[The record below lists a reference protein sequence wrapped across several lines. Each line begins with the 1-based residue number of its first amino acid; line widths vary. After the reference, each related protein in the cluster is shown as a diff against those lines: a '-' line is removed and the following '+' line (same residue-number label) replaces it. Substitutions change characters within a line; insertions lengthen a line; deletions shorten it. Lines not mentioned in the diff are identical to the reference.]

1 MEIIKRK
8 TLQDIAVSEQIL
20 DIINPKELFNY
31 FIDTPARLKV
41 KDPYQE
47 FVQLCRTNLGFAAR
61 TIIGNGDFELLPFQ
75 AVILET
81 LWDKTFPLLLMTRG
95 GGKTTMLAIY
105 AILRAILDQ
114 SSSRGSKIV
123 VTAASF
129 RQSKEVMRNIDALYR
144 RSPLLQECSTFL
156 GGLKK
161 NNDKWEFQFGNSTIT
176 ALPLGDGQKI
186 RGIRATSILCDEFG
200 SVPEEVFNVVVR
212 GFAAVSANPVEA
224 VRRKYRRN
232 KMLARGLKK
241 EFIPDGNMFENQI
254 IRSGTATYEFNHFYQ
269 IYSRYKKI
277 IINKIIGNS
286 NDKDV
291 QKILG
296 SDMLENAKLDYRKL
310 AIIEMPYMAIPV
322 GYMDDTMINESKI
335 SMTQDQFDMEYNA
348 KFIVDS
354 KGFFKA
360 SAIDGATPR
369 TTSPNYFHIELDGNH
384 QFDYVMGVDPAR
396 WSDDFAIVILKV
408 LKHSH
413 RIVYMKKWNQKNFG
427 VIANTMR
434 DLVKKFNIKRIG
446 IDKGGG
452 GAAIMDFLQTPEMIP
467 AGDLPYW
474 EVDDKTN
481 AGGLKL
487 LEMVNY
493 MGKWLIDANYALC
506 ADIEHKRLLFP
517 YNIDEMKYDQENRKK
532 ASDIMDLVLEC
543 KKQLV
548 QIEITATAKSE
559 IEHFDLPPELKWK
572 RKKDL
577 YSALL
582 LAADQARKLKI
593 GEARMPSWDNEAI
606 GGSVTEYI
614 R

>member
-20 DIINPKELFNY
+20 DIISPKEMFNY
-31 FIDTPARLKV
+31 FVDTPEHLRLE
-41 KDPYQE
+41 DPYEE
-47 FVQLCRTNLGFAAR
+47 FVQLCRTNLGYAAR

-75 AVILET
+75 TVILET
-81 LWDKTFPLLLMTRG
+81 LWNKTFPILLMTRG

-105 AILRAILDQ
+105 AILRAVLDQ
-114 SSSRGSKIV
+114 SAARGSKV
-123 VTAASF
+123 VITAASF
-129 RQSKEVMRNIDALYR
+129 RQSKEVMRNIETLYK
-144 RSPLLQECSTFL
+144 RSPLLQECSSFI

-212 GFAAVSANPVEA
+212 GFAAVAANPVDA
-224 VRRKYRRN
+224 VRRKYRRA
-232 KMLARGLKK
+232 KMIQQGLKQ
-241 EFIPDGNMFENQI
+241 EFIPDETGFDNQI

-269 IYSRYKKI
+269 IYNRYKKI
-277 IINKIIGNS
+277 IGHKIIGNS
-286 NDKDV
+286 NDKEV

-296 SDMLENAKLDYRKL
+296 DDLLDNAILDYRKI
-310 AIIEMPYMAIPV
+310 AIVDMPYQAIPE
-322 GYMDDTMINESKI
+322 GYMDATMINESKI

-360 SAIDGATPR
+360 SAIDNATPR
-369 TTSPNYFHIELDGNH
+369 TTDPNYFHVELAGNH
-384 QFDYVMGVDPAR
+384 KFDYVMGVDPAR

-408 LKHSH
+408 LKNTH

-427 VIANTMR
+427 IIANTIR
-434 DLVKKFNIKRIG
+434 DLVKRFSIKRIG

-452 GAAIMDFLQTPEMIP
+452 GSAIMDFLQTPEMVP
-467 AGDLPYW
+467 VGDVPYW
-474 EVDDKTN
+474 EIDDKTN

-487 LEMVNY
+487 LNMVNY
-493 MGKWLIDANYALC
+493 MGKWLIDANYAMC

-517 YNIDEMKYDQENRKK
+517 YHIDETKYTPEDMKK
-532 ASDIMDLVLEC
+532 ASNIMDLVREC
-543 KKQLV
+543 KNQLV
-548 QIEITATAKSE
+548 QIEITATDKSE

-582 LAADQARKLKI
+582 IAADEARQLKI
-593 GEARMPSWDNEAI
+593 GEAKMPSWNNEAI

>member
-8 TLQDIAVSEQIL
+8 TLQDIAVSEQIY
-20 DIINPKELFNY
+20 DIISPKEMFNY
-31 FIDTPARLKV
+31 FIDTPANLRIE
-41 KDPYQE
+41 DPYQE
-47 FVQLCRTNLGFAAR
+47 FVQLCRTNLGFAAHA
-61 TIIGNGDFELLPFQ
+61 IIGSGDFELLPFQ
-75 AVILET
+75 SVILDT
-81 LWDKTFPLLLMTRG
+81 LWNKTFPILLMTRG
-95 GGKTTMLAIY
+95 GGKTTMLAVY

-114 SSSRGSKIV
+114 SAARGSKVV

-129 RQSKEVMRNIDALYR
+129 RQSKEVMRNIETLYK
-144 RSPLLQECSTFL
+144 RSPLLQECSAFV

-212 GFAAVSANPVEA
+212 GFAAVSANPVDA
-224 VRRKYRRN
+224 VRKKYRRA
-232 KMLARGLKK
+232 KLLKQGFK
-241 EFIPDGNMFENQI
+241 ADFISEDNVFDNQI

-269 IYSRYKKI
+269 IYDRYKKI
-277 IINKIIGNS
+277 INHKIIGNS
-286 NDKDV
+286 SDKKV
-291 QKILG
+291 KEILG
-296 SDMLENAKLDYRKL
+296 TDLLENAALDYRKI
-310 AIIEMPYMAIPV
+310 AIISMPYESIPR
-322 GYMDDTMINESKI
+322 GYMDETMINESKI

-360 SAIDGATPR
+360 SAIDLATPR
-369 TTSPNYFHIELDGNH
+369 TTDPNYFHIELAGNH
-384 QFDYVMGVDPAR
+384 KFEYVMGVDPAR

-408 LKHSH
+408 LKNSH
-413 RIVYMKKWNQKNFG
+413 RLVYAKKWNQKNFG
-427 VIANTMR
+427 VIANTIR

-452 GAAIMDFLQTPEMIP
+452 GAAVMDFLQTPEMIP
-467 AGDLPYW
+467 AGDTPYW
-474 EVDDKTN
+474 EIGDKTN
-481 AGGLKL
+481 ADGIKILN
-487 LEMVNY
+487 MVNY

-506 ADIEHKRLLFP
+506 ADIEQKRLLFP
-517 YNIDEMKYDQENRKK
+517 YNVDENKYAGEDVRK
-532 ASDIMDLVLEC
+532 ATDVMDLVKEC
-543 KKQLV
+543 KNQLV
-548 QIEITATAKSE
+548 QIEVTATSKSE

-577 YSALL
+577 YSALVI
-582 LAADQARKLKI
+582 AADEARRLKI
-593 GEARMPSWDNEAI
+593 DDARLPSWDNESI